1 MVTKAQLKAAQVE
14 QNSGEKAEAAATAAA
29 TRENYWMMVLLYFA
43 SFLVGLGIV
52 AEVAANW
59 QSIPNAVKLGG
70 TLVAM
75 LINSGA
81 IWWTMKNDKPIL
93 KQIFACIYA
102 FLIMG
107 GIGLI
112 GQVYNLHSHAAN
124 ACLLWSL
131 ISWPLVLIAPRLL
144 WLWTP
149 LFFFGCRYMP
159 HLMEDFVIDGVFG
172 SADASQQYRFNNTIL
187 NFLRGYLVFVF
198 ILIYELWVNFDKK
211 QNKTVINPLRFY
223 CGMFLWNMYGCT
235 AYFAQALP
243 KLDPQLLMPAYF
255 RFALPYAILAGIIYF
270 LNNQTKRKSFMPLF
284 LIGVLIQEAY
294 ISLSIAY
301 APHSFFGW
309 HEVNSMLPL
318 VFCLLMA
325 VYSKY
330 QKMPRLFKLS
340 VIAILFWFI
349 GTFED
354 HMFDLLP
361 SLIVCAVICL
371 LAYRSKSRRWFNTG
385 VILAVIRILCYYGDV
400 ENLEHLGLYLIGAGI
415 LIIGTIL
422 LLMKFSKVLWEKKD
436 EH

>member
-1 MVTKAQLKAAQVE
+1 MVTKKQLKAAQVE
-14 QNSGEKAEAAATAAA
+14 QKSGEKVESAAQTAS

-59 QSIPNAVKLGG
+59 QAIPNAVKLGG
-70 TLVAM
+70 ALVAM

-81 IWWTMKNDKPIL
+81 VWWTMKTDKPIL
-93 KQIFACIYA
+93 KQVFACIYA

-107 GIGLI
+107 VIGLI
-112 GQVYNLHSHAAN
+112 GQIYHLHSHMAN

-131 ISWPLVLIAPRLL
+131 ISWPLILIAPRLL

-159 HLMEDFVIDGVFG
+159 HVMDDLVIEEVLG

-187 NFLRGYLVFVF
+187 NFLRGYLAFVF

-211 QNKTVINPLRFY
+211 QDKTVINPLRFY
-223 CGMFLWNMYGCT
+223 SGMFLLNMYSFVP
-235 AYFAQALP
+235 YFARALP
-243 KLDPQLLMPAYF
+243 QMDAQLQMPTFF
-255 RFALPYAILAGIIYF
+255 RFVLPYVITAGIVYF
-270 LNNQTKRKSFMPLF
+270 LNNKTKRKSFMPLF
-284 LIGVLIQEAY
+284 LIGVIIQQAY
-294 ISLSIAY
+294 VSLSKEY
-301 APHSFFGW
+301 SSHSW
-309 HEVNSMLPL
+309 WSWQEINMMLPI

-325 VYSKY
+325 IYAKCH
-330 QKMPRLFKLS
+330 KMPRLFKLS
-340 VIAILFWFI
+340 VMAIIFWFV
-349 GTFED
+349 GTFEN
-354 HMFDLLP
+354 HIFDLLP
-361 SLIVCAVICL
+361 SLIICAVICL
-371 LAYRSKSRRWFNTG
+371 LAYRLRSRRWFNTG

-415 LIIGTIL
+415 LIIATIL
-422 LLMKFSKVLWEKKD
+422 LLMKYSKVLWEKKD